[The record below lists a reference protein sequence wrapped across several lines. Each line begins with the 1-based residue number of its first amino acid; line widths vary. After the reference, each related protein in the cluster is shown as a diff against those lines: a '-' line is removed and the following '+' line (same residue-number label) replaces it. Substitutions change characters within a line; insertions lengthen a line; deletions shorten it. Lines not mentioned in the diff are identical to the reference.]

1 MAFGRLER
9 PTAHKPMSEINVTP
23 LVDVML
29 VLLVI
34 FIITAP
40 LMASRLALN
49 LPEVASQAVAPAPAN
64 AATVSVGLDAS
75 GQTFWGDEAVDSA
88 TLSQRL
94 REAAQLDPATEVQL
108 RADTAVPY
116 GRVVQVI
123 AQAQAAGLA
132 RIGFV
137 ADPAELVTPAAAAT
151 AASPSG
157 SPAVRPAAPANAAP
171 APAR

>member
-1 MAFGRLER
+1 MSFGRLGK
-9 PTAHKPMSEINVTP
+9 AAGHKPMSEINVTP

-49 LPEVASQAVAPAPAN
+49 LPQVEAATAKPEPAN
-64 AATVSVGLDAS
+64 AATVAIGLDAS
-75 GQTFWGDEAVDSA
+75 GQVFWDDEAVDSA
-88 TLSQRL
+88 TLAQRL
-94 REAAQLDPATEVQL
+94 REAAARHPDTEVQL

-116 GRVVQVI
+116 GRVLQLI

-137 ADPAELVTPAAAAT
+137 ADPAALTPPAAAAT
-151 AASPSG
+151 PS
-157 SPAVRPAAPANAAP
+157 AAPA
-171 APAR
+171 R

>member
-1 MAFGRLER
+1 MSFGRLEKA
-9 PTAHKPMSEINVTP
+9 PGHQPMSDINVTP

-34 FIITAP
+34 FILATP

-49 LPEVASQAVAPAPAN
+49 LPKTATPG
-64 AATVSVGLDAS
+64 AATAQPAASVNIALDAQ
-75 GQTFWGDEAVDSA
+75 GKTYWGEEAIDPAS
-88 TLSQRL
+88 LPQRL
-94 REAAQLDPATEVQL
+94 QQAAQRDPGTEVQL

-123 AQAQAAGLA
+123 GQAQQAGLS

-137 ADPAELVTPAAAAT
+137 ADPA
-151 AASPSG
+151 SG
-157 SPAVRPAAPANAAP
+157 APTAP
-171 APAR
+171 APGR

>member
-1 MAFGRLER
+1 MSFGRLER
-9 PTAHKPMSEINVTP
+9 PTPHKPMSEINVTP

-49 LPEVASQAVAPAPAN
+49 LPEVASQAVATEPAN
-64 AATVSVGLDAS
+64 AVTVSIGLDAA
-75 GQTFWGDEAVDSA
+75 GQAFWGDEAVDSA
-88 TLSQRL
+88 TLAVRL
-94 REAAQLDPATEVQL
+94 REAAQRDPTTEVQL

-137 ADPAELVTPAAAAT
+137 ADPAALAPPAPSAT
-151 AASPSG
+151 SAF
-157 SPAVRPAAPANAAP
+157 PAAPTTAAP
-171 APAR
+171 TPTC

>member
-1 MAFGRLER
+1 MSFGRLEK
-9 PTAHKPMSEINVTP
+9 PAGHQPMSDINVTT

-34 FIITAP
+34 FILATP

-49 LPEVASQAVAPAPAN
+49 LPKTATPG
-64 AATVSVGLDAS
+64 AATAQPAASVSIALDAQ
-75 GQTFWGDEAVDSA
+75 GKTYWGEEAIDPAS
-88 TLSQRL
+88 LPQRL
-94 REAAQLDPATEVQL
+94 QQAAQRDPGTEVQL

-123 AQAQAAGLA
+123 GQAQQAGLS

-137 ADPAELVTPAAAAT
+137 ADPAAAT
-151 AASPSG
+151 S
-157 SPAVRPAAPANAAP
+157 AVP
-171 APAR
+171 APGR

>member
-1 MAFGRLER
+1 
-9 PTAHKPMSEINVTP
+9 MSEINVTP

-34 FIITAP
+34 FIVTAP

-49 LPEVASQAVAPAPAN
+49 LPQVESQAVATEPAN
-64 AATVSVGLDAS
+64 AVMVSIGLDAA
-75 GQTFWGDEAVDSA
+75 GQAFWGDEAVDSA
-88 TLSQRL
+88 TLSARL
-94 REAAQLDPATEVQL
+94 RDAAQRDATTEVQL

-137 ADPAELVTPAAAAT
+137 ADPAALAPPAPAATSASISTSPVTPT
-151 AASPSG
+151 T
-157 SPAVRPAAPANAAP
+157 AAP